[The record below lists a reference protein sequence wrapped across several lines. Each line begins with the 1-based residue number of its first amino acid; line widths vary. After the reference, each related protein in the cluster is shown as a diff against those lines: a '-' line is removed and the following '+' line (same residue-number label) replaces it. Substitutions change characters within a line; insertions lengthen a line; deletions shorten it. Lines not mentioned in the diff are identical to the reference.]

1 MSATTGPAPD
11 PTGRPARTIELGGA
25 GGRRL
30 SPRRRAQR
38 ARIVQYAVLVIVVAV
53 LAVVIDWSRIGQNFF
68 NVEAV
73 EQIAPLIPRAF
84 LNTLIYTLCGFAVG
98 LSLGTLLALMKLSS
112 VRLYRWIA
120 TVYIEFFRGIPA
132 LLVVIS
138 FGYAVPIALGV
149 SIGSVTTKAALALGM
164 VSAAYIAET
173 LRAGLQAVPKGQV
186 EAARSLGMSHGRT
199 LVQVVI
205 PQAFRIVLPPM
216 TNEFILLTKDTS
228 LVFLLGLATSQ
239 YDLTKIGRD
248 ALNNATGGLTPLFLI
263 GACYLLITLPLGQ
276 LARYLERRGV
286 RSR

>member
-1 MSATTGPAPD
+1 MSTTAAGPTLEPSR
-11 PTGRPARTIELGGA
+11 PGR
-25 GGRRL
+25 

-38 ARIVQYAVLVIVVAV
+38 ARIVQYVV
-53 LAVVIDWSRIGQNFF
+53 LAAVVVVLAAVVDWSRVGQNFF
-68 NVEAV
+68 NPDAV

-84 LNTLIYTLCGFAVG
+84 ANTLIYTLCGFAVG
-98 LSLGTLLALMKLSS
+98 LTLGTLLALMKLSS

-138 FGYAVPIALGV
+138 FGYAVPIAFGI

-186 EAARSLGMSHGRT
+186 EAARSLGMSHTRT
-199 LVQVVI
+199 LIQVVI

-228 LVFLLGLATSQ
+228 LVFLLGLTASQ

>member
-1 MSATTGPAPD
+1 MSTPAAS
-11 PTGRPARTIELGGA
+11 PARPTLDA
-25 GGRRL
+25 SPRRL

-38 ARIVQYAVLVIVVAV
+38 ARIAQYAVLAVLVVAA
-53 LAVVIDWSRIGQNFF
+53 AVAVDWSRIGQNFF
-68 NVEAV
+68 NADAIA
-73 EQIAPLIPRAF
+73 QIAPQIPRAF

-98 LSLGTLLALMKLSS
+98 LTLGTLLALMKLSS

-138 FGYAVPIALGV
+138 FGYAVPIAFGI
-149 SIGSVTTKAALALGM
+149 SIGSVTVKAALALGM

-228 LVFLLGLATSQ
+228 LVFLLGLATTQ

-276 LARYLERRGV
+276 LARYLERRGL

>member
-1 MSATTGPAPD
+1 MPAS
-11 PTGRPARTIELGGA
+11 
-25 GGRRL
+25 RRRW
-30 SPRRRAQR
+30 SPRRRQR
-38 ARIVQYAVLVIVVAV
+38 AFRLAQYALLVIVLVAV
-53 LAVVIDWSRIGQNFF
+53 ALAIDWENVGTNFF
-68 NVEAV
+68 NA
-73 EQIAPLIPRAF
+73 QAASDIAALIPAAF
-84 LNTLIYTLCGFAVG
+84 LKTLEYTFAGFAVG
-98 LSLGTLLALMKLSS
+98 LSLGTVLALMRLSS
-112 VRLYRWIA
+112 VGLYRWLAI
-120 TVYIEFFRGIPA
+120 VYIEFFRGIPA

-138 FGYAVPIALGV
+138 FGYAVPIAFGV
-149 SIGSVTTKAALALGM
+149 NIPSVTVKAALALGL

-199 LVQVVI
+199 LRQVVV

-248 ALNNATGGLTPLFLI
+248 ALNSAQGGLTPLFVI

-276 LARYLERRGV
+276 LARYLEKRTGA
-286 RSR
+286 RSRT